1 MKTPSAQSLRRLKFK
16 IRFFGDYAEQIGQLK
31 KIPALKPEKLRAL
44 ERFNKSYSH
53 RRQTTLGRLG
63 RLPWP
68 GPGRWR

>member
-44 ERFNKSYSH
+44 NQVVFNAVGGAIWKKK
-53 RRQTTLGRLG
+53 
-63 RLPWP
+63 
-68 GPGRWR
+68 